1 MYCGDGINDLAAL
14 AAADIGF
21 AVGATDATIAAVVS
35 TSQSSI
41 AGAAH
46 CLQEIVA
53 PSDMLLWLYEMFTAI
68 GEHMVQLIK
77 STMGDA
83 FVTRTQIKYAS

>member
-21 AVGATDATIAAVVS
+21 AVGAIDATIAAVVS

-46 CLQEIVA
+46 CLQELVA
-53 PSDMLLWLYEMFTAI
+53 PSDMLCSYMSLLQ
-68 GEHMVQLIK
+68 QLTSIWSIK
-77 STMGDA
+77 STMGGT
-83 FVTRTQIKYAS
+83 FVPRIQIKFAS